1 MFASLVEQ
9 SLAFLPFALGLFI
22 SFHILK
28 IADLTVDG
36 TFVLGAGLYA
46 KLVSMGCVPTIA
58 LLAALAA
65 GSAAG
70 LGVALIQRGG
80 RVPPLI
86 AGILALFILQ
96 SLTLQLMGRPTI
108 SLLGSSFSMG
118 LPLSIA
124 AAGALLLLLRSRLG
138 LLMRAF
144 GSNATLLQLM
154 GRSPERYRMAGL
166 AISNG
171 LVALSGVLTAQL
183 HGFADIGMG
192 MGLVLIA
199 IAVVIIGQQLVCRF
213 SEGRFSVEILGCF
226 AGSLLYFSAVHIF
239 VSIGIPPV
247 ALKMAIGLSLVVL
260 LMTSRQKELAEVAK

>member
-1 MFASLVEQ
+1 MFASLFEQ

-22 SFHILK
+22 SFRILK

-46 KLVSMGCVPTIA
+46 KLISIGCAPTIA

-65 GSAAG
+65 GCLAG
-70 LGVALIQRGG
+70 LGVALIQRNG

-96 SLTLQLMGRPTI
+96 SLSLQVMGRPTI
-108 SLLGSSFSMG
+108 SLLGSSSSLG
-118 LPLSIA
+118 LPLSVA
-124 AAGALLLLLRSRLG
+124 AAGGVLLLLRSPLG

-154 GRSPERYRMAGL
+154 GRSPERYRIAGL
-166 AISNG
+166 SIANG

-199 IAVVIIGQQLVCRF
+199 IAVVIIGQQLLSRF
-213 SEGRFSVEILGCF
+213 AEERFLFEIVGCF
-226 AGSLLYFSAVHIF
+226 VGCLLYFAAVHTF

-247 ALKMAIGLSLVVL
+247 ALKMAIGLSLVAFL
-260 LMTSRQKELAEVAK
+260 LTSRQRELAEVAR